1 MFNGLNPI
9 PARVDR
15 LVGLRVF
22 EGVDVI
28 VWREYSLANWRKK
41 PNNLTRAKP
50 KACIMNEQKR
60 M

>member
-28 VWREYSLANWRKK
+28 VWSDYSLVNCKTK
-41 PNNLTRAKP
+41 PNNLTRVNP
-50 KACIMNEQKR
+50 KTRLTNEQKR
-60 M
+60 I

>member
-22 EGVDVI
+22 ERVDVI
-28 VWREYSLANWRKK
+28 VWSEYSLVNWRTK
-41 PNNLTRAKP
+41 PNNLTGVKP
-50 KACIMNEQKR
+50 KTCLTNEQKR
-60 M
+60 I